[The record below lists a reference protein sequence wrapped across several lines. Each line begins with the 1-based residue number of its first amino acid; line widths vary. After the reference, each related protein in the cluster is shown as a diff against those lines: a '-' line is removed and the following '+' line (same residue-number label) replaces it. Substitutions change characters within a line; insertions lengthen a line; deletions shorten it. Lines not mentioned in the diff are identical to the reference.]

1 MSTNN
6 SQQTPSGGEK
16 TCRCASK
23 ASLVIWILLLLVI
36 AAVLWGIYTDRG
48 QVIMG
53 KIADQGPL
61 NWLLGEGN
69 IQAEKDA
76 VAALEKSDVF
86 IIQEVDKGVTS
97 LNFNNCPKPSD
108 ETLKQVAKLYRL
120 QTAILEKVEITDEQL
135 AYLGKLNHLTSLV
148 ISGTPISDAGLV
160 HLVGLPAIQMLNAN
174 RTKITDKGLEQIAKM
189 PSLTMLDLSYTGIG
203 DQGMKQLAQLKNL
216 NWLLLKGN
224 KITDAGLAELASIS
238 ELKRLTLSNDMK
250 ISSEAIEQIKKNLP
264 NLQVDLE
271 QPDSPAAKPAAEK
284 PADATPPAAEAEN
297 KSDAA
302 AAQ

>member
-36 AAVLWGIYTDRG
+36 AAVLWGIYTDSG
-48 QVIMG
+48 QQTMG
-53 KIADQGPL
+53 NISNKGFF

-69 IQAEKDA
+69 IQVENDA
-76 VAALEKSDVF
+76 AAALEKSGV
-86 IIQEVDKGVTS
+86 IIIKEGDKGVTS
-97 LNFNNCPKPSD
+97 LNFSDCLKPGD
-108 ETLKQVAKLYRL
+108 ETLKQVAKVYHL
-120 QTAILEKVEITDEQL
+120 QTAILDNVEITDDQL

-160 HLVGLPAIQMLNAN
+160 HLLGLPAIQMFNAN
-174 RTKITDKGLEQIAKM
+174 RTKITDKGLEQLAKI

-203 DQGMKQLAQLKNL
+203 DPGMKQLAQLKNL
-216 NWLLLKGN
+216 NWLLIKGN

-250 ISSEAIEQIKKNLP
+250 ISSETIEQIKKKLP

-271 QPDSPAAKPAAEK
+271 QPDSPAAKPADEK
-284 PADATPPAAEAEN
+284 PADATPPPVEAEN